1 MTARWDAMWDYLRKL
16 YEQAGREYTLWA
28 ADWYEKNEIWALA
41 GITEK
46 VRRAIDK
53 KERRA

>member
-1 MTARWDAMWDYLRKL
+1 MWEYLRKL
-16 YEQAGREYTLWA
+16 YEQAGREYTIWA
-28 ADWYEKNEIWALA
+28 AQWYETNEIWALA

-53 KERRA
+53 KEAK